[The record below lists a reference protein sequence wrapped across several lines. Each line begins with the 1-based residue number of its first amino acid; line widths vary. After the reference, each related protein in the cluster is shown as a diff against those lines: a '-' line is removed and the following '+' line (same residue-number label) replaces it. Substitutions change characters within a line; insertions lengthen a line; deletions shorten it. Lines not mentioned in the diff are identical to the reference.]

1 MKNQITKQTIIQE
14 IERMSDADLIQV
26 LDYIKT
32 LKAKAKSTET
42 TEVWQIYLQ
51 SEQER
56 QAVYRRLAQS

>member
-32 LKAKAKSTET
+32 LKATSTET
-42 TEVWQIYLQ
+42 TEIWQAYLQ